1 MSKIYYVI
9 RRGWNAANQSAFASK
24 RNPKDT
30 FESRLDML
38 VDVLEAD
45 SQEAA
50 VAKCEVS
57 VYNNQFLYAISNP
70 RELKGLTR
78 EVRKYHS
85 EE

>member
-1 MSKIYYVI
+1 
-9 RRGWNAANQSAFASK
+9 
-24 RNPKDT
+24 
-30 FESRLDML
+30 ML